1 MLEVQSHYSHPAL
14 IFIFD
19 STSYASKTKV
29 ITSATTTMRTDA
41 TFKIHLRANVHSI
54 EICAPR
60 ESLSD
65 ENCIGKIGVDT
76 AENNL
81 IKLLVEFAMIKVFD
95 PFPNLTSEH
104 HILAAEA

>member
-14 IFIFD
+14 VFIFD

-60 ESLSD
+60 E
-65 ENCIGKIGVDT
+65 
-76 AENNL
+76 
-81 IKLLVEFAMIKVFD
+81 
-95 PFPNLTSEH
+95 
-104 HILAAEA
+104 